1 MFNYRIA
8 LDTVKRAIS
17 VTLTNLSEIFIG
29 IIIITLVQS
38 EFSLSDVVF
47 ECFSAMGTVGITTGI
62 TPNLN
67 TVSQIVIIIL
77 MYIGRLTSLI
87 FALSF
92 VVVKP
97 KTTTQKLKGEFM
109 VG

>member
-1 MFNYRIA
+1 MNPVSQMLTTILMFIGGSSGSTAGGVKTTTIAVLLLCVVANLRNRDEIVVFNYRIA

-29 IIIITLVQS
+29 I
-38 EFSLSDVVF
+38 
-47 ECFSAMGTVGITTGI
+47 
-62 TPNLN
+62 
-67 TVSQIVIIIL
+67 
-77 MYIGRLTSLI
+77 LTSLI

>member
-1 MFNYRIA
+1 MLTTILMFIGGSSGSTAGGVKTTTIAVLLLCVVANLRNRDEIVVFNYRIA

-47 ECFSAMGTVGITTGI
+47 ECFSAMGTVGITT
-62 TPNLN
+62 
-67 TVSQIVIIIL
+67 V
-77 MYIGRLTSLI
+77 
-87 FALSF
+87 
-92 VVVKP
+92 
-97 KTTTQKLKGEFM
+97 
-109 VG
+109 